1 MKDTGSGPME
11 NNCGRGQGSLW
22 TVVPKEEEENKTAK

>member
-1 MKDTGSGPME
+1 MKDTGSEPME

-22 TVVPKEEEENKTAK
+22 TVVPKEEENKTAK